1 MTKYFPFS
9 FRPVEVET
17 AIGVSYRSHSLHKGI
32 VKHCFE
38 SKFIGKEP
46 SYHIG
51 FSPQNNVRIMVTFLR
66 SNENQTTLYQHISN
80 GTEKYFAIN
89 YNDPV
94 KTGET
99 HLVCLDTENQTIMS
113 VQGSKILTAKYHSFP
128 VEELEWFAFFDGA
141 RNTINQSSRVS
152 INLGFTDF
160 INKIPEGFQPW
171 IYGIDELRDVKKKII
186 SLQCFHGISHYI
198 FIYITMVS

>member
-1 MTKYFPFS
+1 M
-9 FRPVEVET
+9 
-17 AIGVSYRSHSLHKGI
+17 HKGI

-66 SNENQTTLYQHISN
+66 LNEIQTTLYQHISN

-160 INKIPEGFQPW
+160 INKIPLFIFRALSAQKTGVLDPQPFFPAPFKALP
-171 IYGIDELRDVKKKII
+171 DRLRFD
-186 SLQCFHGISHYI
+186 
-198 FIYITMVS
+198 